1 MKEMDEVGL
10 EGRYTKLPVEPDRQ
24 IADRPPPAW
33 QTTREWGGGKPRMEA
48 RAKTTTAPSLP
59 PLFSGTLACPVAL
72 LHFARRP
79 DSTSASDNPQSKSA
93 NKCPDTSRTLT
104 S

>member
-33 QTTREWGGGKPRMEA
+33 QTTRE
-48 RAKTTTAPSLP
+48 
-59 PLFSGTLACPVAL
+59 
-72 LHFARRP
+72 
-79 DSTSASDNPQSKSA
+79 
-93 NKCPDTSRTLT
+93 
-104 S
+104 

>member
-33 QTTREWGGGKPRMEA
+33 QTTRERGGGKPRMEA

-59 PLFSGTLACPVAL
+59 PLFSGHLCL
-72 LHFARRP
+72 FARLPFCILPVGQTRP
-79 DSTSASDNPQSKSA
+79 RLLTTHKAKAPTSVPT
-93 NKCPDTSRTLT
+93 PPEP
-104 S
+104 